1 MSLEQLVHACQ
12 FHPELLHVK
21 HDHISLYISLVR
33 HLRPTIE
40 FAQAS
45 TYIDAPQ
52 GLPIQIHKFL
62 QHSLNMDDCVACIC
76 WTALKDIAWDDD
88 GSVPVDLA
96 TIIPL
101 FLMHGIPLDLGRSFY
116 MNLVALA

>member
-1 MSLEQLVHACQ
+1 
-12 FHPELLHVK
+12 
-21 HDHISLYISLVR
+21 
-33 HLRPTIE
+33 
-40 FAQAS
+40 
-45 TYIDAPQ
+45 
-52 GLPIQIHKFL
+52 
-62 QHSLNMDDCVACIC
+62 MDDCVACIC